1 MKIVLQ
7 WSNDI
12 YLKVIFQNK
21 WKSKEMQENPR
32 APIMTPNVE
41 ERGPRRPKSTF
52 KVKTPQDSSMD
63 ESLDFTTSM
72 KFGQTR

>member
-1 MKIVLQ
+1 
-7 WSNDI
+7 
-12 YLKVIFQNK
+12 
-21 WKSKEMQENPR
+21 MQENQR

-63 ESLDFTTSM
+63 ESLDFLALCYKLRKPS
-72 KFGQTR
+72 R